1 MAITHRTRL
10 MRRLLA
16 LAMFLAAGCGES
28 TLAPVQTVDGQWT
41 GLQNGFSLSFS
52 LAQSDSLV
60 TGTTLVASVSGTNDG
75 TVNGTFVYPRL
86 HLELVLNGINDVV
99 TYDGTMSQTE
109 AKIFG
114 KLNGAGVTNVEVDV
128 RKK

>member
-1 MAITHRTRL
+1 
-10 MRRLLA
+10 MRRLLVFA
-16 LAMFLAAGCGES
+16 LILAAGCGES
-28 TLAPVQTVDGQWT
+28 TLGPVQTVDGRWA

-52 LAQSDSLV
+52 LAQADSVV
-60 TGTTLVASVSGTNDG
+60 TGTTLVASVSGTSDG
-75 TVNGTFVYPRL
+75 TVVGTFVYPRL
-86 HLELVLNGINDVV
+86 HLELVLTGINDVV
-99 TYDGTMSQTE
+99 TYDGTMSQSE